1 MNPKEKKIL
10 MIDRNFMVDRRIVL
24 EAKLLREAGQR
35 VALVATYST
44 HGSNERSIDG
54 LPILRFPELEVDLT
68 AGVPDVRVFDDIATW
83 KPPLPQ
89 GVSEAEA
96 AANARIARE
105 KDVRSE
111 ARFRRIFPAARR
123 YLGRAIGGGLAA
135 LLAPSFSMGVVAR
148 SGLPSVI
155 KRPAVLLLALFSGK
169 FSVASQ
175 LAAPAR
181 ELPDQTP
188 LIAPLNPALQ
198 EYFAAEPLDMWE
210 HSVIQFALGLDK
222 IDVVHVHDLP
232 AVRVGV
238 VIAQTRKLPL
248 IYDAHELY
256 SYQPGV
262 EGERKDK
269 LFNTEHRLIGYCDEV
284 VVINSDQAAVMAKDH
299 DYHRFTPLTNATEQP
314 EGFDITRRYSKVR
327 DQIALPEDAKLM
339 LFMGG
344 INRGR
349 KIHFLLEGMAKAKN
363 PVHIV
368 FLTWGMEISEFE
380 ALAGELGI
388 GDRVHFLPPIP
399 WSEIVYWAASVDIGV
414 MPYQAE
420 DLNTTISSP
429 NKMYEFIAAG
439 TAMIGSS
446 ELVNVE
452 RVVGKEG
459 FGVLVP
465 FHVSEDYARAID
477 MALDPALGGVERFR
491 PALIKNAHKYLWDAE
506 AQAFSAMYSRVLSGQ
521 EDTSMVK

>member
-1 MNPKEKKIL
+1 MKLKEKKIL

-24 EAKLLREAGQR
+24 EAKLLREAGQG

-44 HGSNERSIDG
+44 HGSNERNIDG
-54 LPILRFPELEVDLT
+54 LPILRFPELEIDLT
-68 AGVPDVRVFDDIATW
+68 AGIPDVRVFDDIATW
-83 KPPLPQ
+83 TPPLPLN
-89 GVSEAEA
+89 VSETEA
-96 AANARIARE
+96 AASLRIARE
-105 KDVRSE
+105 KDALSE

-135 LLAPSFSMGVVAR
+135 LLAPRFSMGVVAR

-155 KRPAVLLLALFSGK
+155 KRPAVVLLALLSGK
-169 FSVASQ
+169 FSLVSKLTAS
-175 LAAPAR
+175 AS

-188 LIAPLNPALQ
+188 LIAPLHSSLQ
-198 EYFAAEPLDMWE
+198 EFFASEPLDRWE
-210 HSVIQFALGLDK
+210 HSVIQFALALDK
-222 IDVVHVHDLP
+222 VDVVHVHDLP

-238 VIAQTRKLPL
+238 VIAQTRGVPL

-269 LFNTEHRLIGYCDEV
+269 LFNTEHSLIGYCDEV
-284 VVINSDQAAVMAKDH
+284 VVINTDQAAVMAKDH
-299 DYHRFTPLTNATEQP
+299 GYHRFTPLTNATEQP
-314 EGFDITRRYSKVR
+314 EGFDITRRYSMVR
-327 DQIALPEDAKLM
+327 DRIALPEGAKVM

-349 KIHFLLEGMAKAKN
+349 KIHFLLEGIAKAKN

-368 FLTWGMEISEFE
+368 FLTWGMEIPEFE
-380 ALAGELGI
+380 VMARELGI
-388 GDRVHFLPPIP
+388 GDRVHFLPPVP

-465 FHVSEDYARAID
+465 FHVAEDYARAID
-477 MALDPALGGVERFR
+477 MALDPELGGVERFR
-491 PALIKNAHKYLWDAE
+491 PALIKNADKYLWAAE
-506 AQAFSAMYSRVLSGQ
+506 AQAFSAMYNRVLSAQ
-521 EDTSMVK
+521 EDASMVK

>member
-1 MNPKEKKIL
+1 
-10 MIDRNFMVDRRIVL
+10 
-24 EAKLLREAGQR
+24 
-35 VALVATYST
+35 
-44 HGSNERSIDG
+44 
-54 LPILRFPELEVDLT
+54 
-68 AGVPDVRVFDDIATW
+68 
-83 KPPLPQ
+83 
-89 GVSEAEA
+89 
-96 AANARIARE
+96 
-105 KDVRSE
+105 
-111 ARFRRIFPAARR
+111 
-123 YLGRAIGGGLAA
+123 
-135 LLAPSFSMGVVAR
+135 
-148 SGLPSVI
+148 
-155 KRPAVLLLALFSGK
+155 
-169 FSVASQ
+169 
-175 LAAPAR
+175 
-181 ELPDQTP
+181 
-188 LIAPLNPALQ
+188 
-198 EYFAAEPLDMWE
+198 MWE
-210 HSVIQFALGLDK
+210 HFVIQFALAIDV

-232 AVRVGV
+232 ALRVGV
-238 VIAQTRKLPL
+238 VVAQTRKIPL

-262 EGERKDK
+262 EGERKDR

-327 DQIALPEDAKLM
+327 DKIALPDDAKVM

-349 KIHFLLEGMAKAKN
+349 KIHFLLEGIAKAKN

-368 FLTWGMEISEFE
+368 FLTWGMEIPEFE
-380 ALAGELGI
+380 EMAKELGI

-399 WSEIVYWAASVDIGV
+399 WNEIVYWAASVDIGV

-446 ELVNVE
+446 ELTNVE

-465 FHVSEDYARAID
+465 FHVAEDYARAID
-477 MALDPALGGVERFR
+477 IALDPQLGGVERFR

-506 AQAFSAMYSRVLSGQ
+506 AQAFAAMYNRVLSARR
-521 EDTSMVK
+521 DISTVK

>member
-1 MNPKEKKIL
+1 MNFKEKKIM

-24 EAKLLREAGQR
+24 EAKLLRKTGQK
-35 VALVATYST
+35 VALLATYNT
-44 HGSNERSIDG
+44 HGSNERNIDG
-54 LPILRFPELEVDLT
+54 LPILRFPELDVDLT
-68 AGVPDVRVFDDIATW
+68 AGIPDVRVFDDIETW

-89 GVSEAEA
+89 GVTETEATT
-96 AANARIARE
+96 RDRLARE
-105 KDVRSE
+105 KAASSE
-111 ARFRRIFPAARR
+111 ARFRRVFPVLRR
-123 YLGRAIGGGLAA
+123 YFGRAVGGGLAA
-135 LLAPSFSMGVVAR
+135 LSAPNFSMGVVAR
-148 SGLPSVI
+148 SKLPALI
-155 KRPAVLLLALFSGK
+155 RRPAVALLALLAGK
-169 FSVASQ
+169 LSTASQ
-175 LAAPAR
+175 VVAPVR
-181 ELPDQTP
+181 ELPDQTA
-188 LIAPLNPALQ
+188 LIAPLNSTLK
-198 EYFAAEPLDMWE
+198 EYFSAEPLDMWE
-210 HSVIQFALGLDK
+210 HFVIQFALAIDV

-232 AVRVGV
+232 ALRVGV
-238 VIAQTRKLPL
+238 VVAQTRKIPL

-262 EGERKDK
+262 EGERKDR

-327 DQIALPEDAKLM
+327 DKIALPDDAKVM

-349 KIHFLLEGMAKAKN
+349 KIHFLLEGIAKAKN

-368 FLTWGMEISEFE
+368 FLTWGMEIPEFE
-380 ALAGELGI
+380 EMAKELGI

-399 WSEIVYWAASVDIGV
+399 WNEIVYWAASVDIGV

-446 ELVNVE
+446 ELTNVE

-465 FHVSEDYARAID
+465 FHVAEDYARAID
-477 MALDPALGGVERFR
+477 IALDPQLGGVERFR

-506 AQAFSAMYSRVLSGQ
+506 AQAFSAMYNRVLNERRDIS
-521 EDTSMVK
+521 TVK